1 MATNPATKS
10 IDDAV
15 NEIRMLINDLDL
27 TTPRFTQTQ
36 VLDKLNTALLEVYR
50 LRPDAYVGNF
60 QQGILS
66 VNQPTTYVLTDLG
79 QNPPVAFP
87 LDIRLFFAPVV
98 FYVVGMLDLTDDE
111 FADDNRAMT
120 VLQAFRNQLI
130 GPGG

>member
-10 IDDAV
+10 LDDAV

-27 TTPRFTQTQ
+27 TAPRFTQTQ
-36 VLDKLNTALLEVYR
+36 VLDKVNTALLEVYR
-50 LRPDAYVGNF
+50 YRPDAYIGNF

-66 VNQPTTYVLTDLG
+66 QNQPTTYVSTDLG
-79 QNPPVAFP
+79 LNPPTPWP
-87 LDIRLFFAPVV
+87 LDIRLFFAPVIM
-98 FYVVGMLDLTDDE
+98 YVVGLLDLTDDE

-120 VLQAFRNQLI
+120 VIQAFRNMLI

>member
-1 MATNPATKS
+1 MPTYPATKS
-10 IDDAV
+10 LDDAV

-27 TTPRFTQTQ
+27 LAPRFTQTQ

-50 LRPDAYVGNF
+50 YRPDAYVGNF

-66 VNQPTTYVLTDLG
+66 QNQPTTYTAADLG
-79 QNPPVAFP
+79 QVPLTPWP
-87 LDIRLFFAPVV
+87 LDIRLFFTPVIM
-98 FYVVGMLDLTDDE
+98 YVVGLLDLTDDE

-120 VLQAFRNQLI
+120 VITAFRNMLI

>member
-10 IDDAV
+10 LDDMV
-15 NEIRMLINDLDL
+15 NEVRMLINDLD
-27 TTPRFTQTQ
+27 TVSPRFTQAQ
-36 VLDKLNTALLEVYR
+36 VLDKVNTALLEVYR
-50 LRPDAYVGNF
+50 YRPDAYVGNF

-66 VNQPTTYVLTDLG
+66 VNQPTTYSPTDLG
-79 QNPPVAFP
+79 QVPPTPWP

-98 FYVVGMLDLTDDE
+98 MYVVGMLDLTDDE

-120 VLQAFRNQLI
+120 VIQAFRNMLI